1 MTHLRCATSLH
12 TGKFLYNNYVQ
23 CLAII
28 NENTAEIDKLKTTSN
43 LQDADLEGWL
53 IEECRFL
60 QDLKDEPESKILE
73 CAYVRALEKKR
84 KAE

>member
-1 MTHLRCATSLH
+1 LH
-12 TGKFLYNNYVQ
+12 AGKFLYNNYVQ

-28 NENTAEIDKLKTTSN
+28 NENTAEIDKLKTASN
-43 LQDADLEGWL
+43 LQDADFEDWL
-53 IEECRFL
+53 TEECRFL

-73 CAYVRALEKKR
+73 CTYVRTLEIKH